1 MNDETPKASA
11 FAPAELPP
19 AIQTING
26 KDYMTDGSGAL
37 RPVGVVKAKD
47 KLIDEVVRKII
58 SYGLPL
64 SEQVGRFKAHT
75 FKDIDDLLAL
85 LAQEYD
91 AKLGGRKGNITLLSY
106 NGLLKVQVSISDY
119 INYGPSIVQA
129 KALIDEYLN
138 DVASAASD
146 ELRAIVTL
154 AFNTDKPGK
163 INRSDVER
171 MLQWD
176 IKDPRWLRAMDAI
189 RDSRDVV
196 GSKAYVNLYRRETV
210 QDEFE
215 HITISLA
222 KG

>member
-26 KDYMTDGSGAL
+26 KDYMTDGTGSL
-37 RPVGVVKAKD
+37 VPVGLVKAKD

-64 SEQVGRFKAHT
+64 SGQVERFKGHT
-75 FKDIDDLLAL
+75 FKDIEDLLAL
-85 LAQEYD
+85 LQQDYGVT
-91 AKLGGRKGNITLLSY
+91 LGGKKGNATLLSFD
-106 NGLLKVQVSISDY
+106 GLFKVKVTVADY
-119 INYGPSIVQA
+119 IDYGPEIVAA

-138 DVASAASD
+138 DLASVAND

-163 INRSDVER
+163 INRAEVQR

-189 RDSRDVV
+189 RDSIRVV
-196 GSKAYVNLYRRETV
+196 GSKAYVNLYQRPTQ
-210 QDEFE
+210 QDEFKL
-215 HITISLA
+215 ISIDLA
-222 KG
+222 AG